1 MSSDNSKE
9 ILSIGNSVLGKL
21 PKYTGKSSA
30 KQFLKGIDKRGKLEK
45 WNDNDKAIIVR
56 YLCAEL
62 AESFLDANPNCED
75 LSYED
80 LCERLKAWFDPQI
93 GVPS

>member
-1 MSSDNSKE
+1 MSSDNSKA
-9 ILSIGNSVLGKL
+9 ILSIGTSVLGKL

-30 KQFLKGIDKRGKLEK
+30 KPFLRGIDKRGQLEK
-45 WNDNDKAIIVR
+45 WNNNDKTIIVR

-62 AESFLDANPNCED
+62 AESFLDANPDCED